1 MRTNAKADISHITK
15 FVLFFFIIFLL
26 PSCTA
31 TSTSVR
37 RLEGSE
43 FKKNLPG
50 LWEGNW
56 YLAGRSGK
64 KRINIIKIDGNKV
77 GLTGYSSGGD
87 HWAGTDD
94 VSGRIE
100 NSALLLTWPG
110 VGLNGV
116 IDRFT
121 MIEDASNNLILDG
134 NWRSPNLFGTSQLK
148 KIQ

>member
-1 MRTNAKADISHITK
+1 MGIFHTTK
-15 FVLFFFIIFLL
+15 FILFLFIIFLL
-26 PSCTA
+26 QSCLSTP
-31 TSTSVR
+31 TSFR

-77 GLTGYSSGGD
+77 ALTGFSSGGD

-94 VSGRIE
+94 VYGRID

-110 VGLNGV
+110 AGLNGV

-121 MIEDASNNLILDG
+121 MIEDDSNNLILDG
-134 NWRSPNLFGTSQLK
+134 NWRSPSLFGKSRLR